1 MEVDN
6 EIAIQESGNYETF
19 DRVNVAP
26 WPHHYGHIRTNK
38 DGDDD
43 FRRNFVQLLVTEVS
57 APILH
62 FDKSPPQHMHQQI
75 ADAKIKIYSK
85 YI

>member
-1 MEVDN
+1 MEVNN

-19 DRVNVAP
+19 DRVNMAP
-26 WPHHYGHIRTNK
+26 PLMATSQQTKIAMMIL
-38 DGDDD
+38 
-43 FRRNFVQLLVTEVS
+43 RRMFVQLVIMEVS
-57 APILH
+57 FPILH
-62 FDKSPPQHMHQQI
+62 FDKSPSQHMHQQI